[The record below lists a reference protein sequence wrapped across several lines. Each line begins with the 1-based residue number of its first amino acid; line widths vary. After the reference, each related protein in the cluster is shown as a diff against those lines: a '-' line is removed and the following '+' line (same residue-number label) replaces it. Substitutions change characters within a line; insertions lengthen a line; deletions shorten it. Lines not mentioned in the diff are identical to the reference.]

1 MASLIEITL
10 ETHKALSSA
19 RIPHA
24 IGGAIA
30 LGYYAEPRSTIDLDI
45 NIFLTEEDLKRV
57 FEVLEKTGCK
67 IDWEK
72 ALRSASERGD
82 FRAYRDENRIDV
94 FISFHPYH
102 YQVKKRV
109 RKVPLKNA
117 SIPILSPEDL
127 IIFKVLFDRP
137 KDRLDIENLA
147 AAQIGLLDINY
158 LRHWAR
164 ELLPPEDSRL
174 NRLEGILSK

>member
-1 MASLIEITL
+1 MTSLVEITL
-10 ETHKALSSA
+10 ETHKALLGA
-19 RIPHA
+19 KIPHA
-24 IGGAIA
+24 IGGALA

-57 FEVLEKTGCK
+57 FEVLEKTGCQ
-67 IDWEK
+67 IDRKE

-82 FRAYRDENRIDV
+82 FRAYRDEHRIDI

-102 YQVKKRV
+102 GQVKKRV
-109 RKVPLKNA
+109 RKVPFKDA
-117 SIPILSPEDL
+117 EIPILSPEDI

-137 KDRLDIENLA
+137 KDRLDLENLA
-147 AAQIGLLDINY
+147 AAQVGLLDINY

-174 NRLEGILSK
+174 HRLETQFC